1 MDMVCLTSCPQ
12 IKAVFHKFYL
22 VHSWILCPKWSK
34 KILIKSLITVNH
46 GSVGQL
52 NSFGILVIMRQVL
65 QKLINATTG
74 RVERIV
80 LACVVLYNYLQQID
94 RNRYSPS
101 GFKIARS
108 QLGPLRK
115 DSREKELTAV
125 LYKISEYLFFF
136 FKCFLDLLYCFVF
149 LSFSGFF
156 QCVRF
161 SVLKID

>member
-1 MDMVCLTSCPQ
+1 
-12 IKAVFHKFYL
+12 
-22 VHSWILCPKWSK
+22 
-34 KILIKSLITVNH
+34 
-46 GSVGQL
+46 
-52 NSFGILVIMRQVL
+52 MRQVL

-108 QLGPLRK
+108 QMGPLRK

-125 LYKISEYLFFF
+125 LYKISEYHFFF

>member
-1 MDMVCLTSCPQ
+1 
-12 IKAVFHKFYL
+12 
-22 VHSWILCPKWSK
+22 
-34 KILIKSLITVNH
+34 
-46 GSVGQL
+46 
-52 NSFGILVIMRQVL
+52 MRQVL

-125 LYKISEYLFFF
+125 LYKISEYHFFF
-136 FKCFLDLLYCFVF
+136 FLMFP
-149 LSFSGFF
+149 
-156 QCVRF
+156 
-161 SVLKID
+161 

>member
-108 QLGPLRK
+108 RLGPLRK

-125 LYKISEYLFFF
+125 LYKISEYHFFFLNVSLIYCIVLFFS
-136 FKCFLDLLYCFVF
+136 VF
-149 LSFSGFF
+149 QGFF
-156 QCVRF
+156 SVFVSVF
-161 SVLKID
+161 SK